1 MALKGAAIA
10 LALGLWFA
18 PDARAQPLAAES
30 PRMGAVRLK
39 LGSYNPRPN
48 IDSEPGLT
56 PGEDGK
62 LPYDRTFGRSGML
75 LFEIAYEHYL
85 WQGVGAFGAGL
96 SAGYAEK
103 YGKATVAGDLTQTTI
118 EPTALQVFPL
128 RLHALY
134 NFDYLA
140 LQWRIPLVPYLKGG
154 IAYVPWRITKGGAV
168 ERVELPDP
176 DGGDPEVWPG
186 AGGKWGLSGAA
197 GLAFLLDVLEPR
209 LARGLD
215 FDVGINHSYFFAEYD
230 VLRTDVLFGGGGL
243 NLSSRQWMFGLT
255 LEF

>member
-1 MALKGAAIA
+1 MALRGAAVA
-10 LALGLWFA
+10 LALALWFA

-39 LGSYNPRPN
+39 LGSYNPGSN
-48 IDSEPGLT
+48 IDSEPGLIT
-56 PGEDGK
+56 GPDEEG
-62 LPYDRTFGRSGML
+62 PYEATFGRSGML

-96 SAGYAEK
+96 SAGYGEK
-103 YGKATVAGDLTQTTI
+103 YGTATVAGDPTLATI

-128 RLHALY
+128 RLYALY

-168 ERVELPDP
+168 ERVEDRR
-176 DGGDPEVWPG
+176 G

-230 VLRTDVLFGGGGL
+230 LLRTNVLFGGGGL
-243 NLSSRQWMFGLT
+243 NLSSDQFMFGLT